1 MSGEEKRAESTNGKL
16 ISKKQLLEKYGF
28 SYGALYRWKRMG
40 LIPDEWFLKKST
52 VTGQETFFPEALIC
66 ERVELILSKK
76 DGVQLDDLA
85 NTIRGDEK
93 KNNFLVI
100 STKYGDKTFSLN
112 EVTGIS
118 ILSDNKEKNVTELI
132 LSMIREEKI

>member
-76 DGVQLDDLA
+76 DGVQLEDLA